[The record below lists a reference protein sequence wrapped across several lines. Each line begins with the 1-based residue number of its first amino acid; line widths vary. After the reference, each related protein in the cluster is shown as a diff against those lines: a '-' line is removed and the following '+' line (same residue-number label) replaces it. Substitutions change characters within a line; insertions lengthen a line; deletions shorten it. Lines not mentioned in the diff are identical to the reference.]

1 MRPILKYSLLGGA
14 LGSTALSL
22 KCNQY
27 EWDSIGI
34 VRFGRAA
41 LTVFEIGVI
50 YQRDLYSKRL
60 DKATLE
66 YKELKVRLLLVLFY
80 ICIKWFFTGY
90 QWGSIKVVKLLIY
103 P

>member
-1 MRPILKYSLLGGA
+1 MFFSRMRPILKYSLLGGA

-50 YQRDLYSKRL
+50 YQRDLYSKKL

-66 YKELKVRLLLVLFY
+66 YKELKVSLGFVIILYWWY
-80 ICIKWFFTGY
+80 IF
-90 QWGSIKVVKLLIY
+90 IY
-103 P
+103 SY